1 MCSRLQGYHRSK
13 VKGHRKASWGEGS
26 PAPAS
31 DEIQGRGWRG
41 EGGGW
46 ARPLGESWWEVA
58 GRGVSGVK
66 LSAPQKICWNL
77 ASSGREEG
85 VESVNSQG
93 TLKF

>member
-1 MCSRLQGYHRSK
+1 M
-13 VKGHRKASWGEGS
+13 KGHRRTSRGEGS

-41 EGGGW
+41 GGGW
-46 ARPLGESWWEVA
+46 ARPLRESRWKAA
-58 GRGVSGVK
+58 GRGVLGVK
-66 LSAPQKICWNL
+66 LSAPLKVCWNL